1 MIMSFLPDAH
11 VFLEFA
17 GAAIILT
24 LIPGPDMALF
34 VGRAISQGKAA
45 GLACIAGC
53 TTGIIIQVFAVSV
66 GLSALIIASPTA
78 FFILKVAGS
87 VYLLWL
93 ALQALLNR
101 SNFFVDGKKQKK
113 LSVKRNYL
121 TGLAINLLNPKVLLF
136 NLTFLPQFVDALDPH
151 APEKIF
157 FLGASFIPISLPFT
171 VSMVLAAD
179 KFARA
184 IKENPHFVRIL
195 DFLMAG
201 IFTAFAVRL
210 LVTEVK

>member
-1 MIMSFLPDAH
+1 MSFLPDGH

-53 TTGIIIQVFAVSV
+53 ITGIIIQVVAVSI

-87 VYLLWL
+87 MYLLWL
-93 ALQALLNR
+93 ALQALRNH
-101 SNFFVDGKKQKK
+101 SNFFLEKGNQKKQSMR
-113 LSVKRNYL
+113 LNYL
-121 TGLAINLLNPKVLLF
+121 TGLGINLLNPKVLLF
-136 NLTFLPQFVDALDPH
+136 NMTFLPQFVDSSDPY
-151 APEKIF
+151 AAQKIF
-157 FLGASFIPISLPFT
+157 FLGVSFIPISLPFT

-179 KFARA
+179 GFAKT
-184 IKENPHFVRIL
+184 IKKNPHFVRL
-195 DFLMAG
+195 LEFLMAG
-201 IFTAFAVRL
+201 IFIAFAMRL
-210 LVTEVK
+210 LITVGR